1 MEDLAMSVES
11 NVNFIPELNDQFPR
25 KNDLI
30 KEGDDHIR
38 LVKKVLKN
46 TLPGFNKALTIT
58 ADSMNNF
65 DRNVGFET
73 DTVILKGAMRVDGS
87 INVNGKKLTGLATPT
102 ADGDA
107 VSWKFVK
114 DLTTAI
120 YNTTWPINSIYF
132 TVDDRNPSV
141 ILGFG
146 TWEKFGQGRVPVG
159 TGTGVDVRNE
169 SKTFVNSGV
178 GGNYSSVLTIDNLP
192 SHTHQLSLDTTSGG
206 EHRHDGGVA
215 IRASSSQPFGKAVAH
230 EELFSYEHHKYGE
243 DIGTAWTST
252 VIGHT
257 HSIQGNTVAT
267 GSGFGFNT
275 QNPYIGVS
283 MWKRTA

>member
-1 MEDLAMSVES
+1 MSVES

-38 LVKKVLKN
+38 LVKRVLKN

-58 ADSMNNF
+58 ADSVNNL
-65 DRNVGFET
+65 DKNMGFET
-73 DTVILKGAMRVDGS
+73 DTVILKGSMRVDGS
-87 INVNGKKLTGLATPT
+87 INMNSKKLTGLPTPT

-107 VSWKFVK
+107 VSWKFIK
-114 DLTTAI
+114 DLTTSI
-120 YNTTWPINSIYF
+120 YNATWPINSIYL

-146 TWEKFGQGRVPVG
+146 TWEKFGQGRIPVG
-159 TGTGVDVRNE
+159 AGTGVDSRGE
-169 SKTFVNSGV
+169 SKTFLNNAV
-178 GGNYSSVLTIDNLP
+178 GGNYSSVISADNLP
-192 SHTHQLSLDTTSGG
+192 AHVHSLNLDTQTGG
-206 EHRHDGGVA
+206 EHKHDSGVA
-215 IRASSSQPFGKAVAH
+215 IRSSSSQPFGKAVAH

-243 DIGTAWTST
+243 DIGTTWTST
-252 VIGHT
+252 SAGHV
-257 HSIQGNTVAT
+257 HRIQGNTSST
-267 GSGFGFNT
+267 GGGIGLNI

-283 MWKRTA
+283 MWKRVS